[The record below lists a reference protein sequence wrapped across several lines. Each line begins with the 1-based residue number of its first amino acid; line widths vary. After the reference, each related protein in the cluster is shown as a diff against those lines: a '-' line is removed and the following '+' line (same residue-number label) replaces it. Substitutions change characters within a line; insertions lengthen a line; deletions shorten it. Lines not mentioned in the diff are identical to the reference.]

1 LLFHSHEERVVNIEA
16 STTSDAETLERL
28 LAKRYSCRG
37 FLAEPVAD
45 SVVERILAMAQRSPS
60 WCNAQPWQVIVTK
73 GEATESFRAALHAQV
88 VSAAPAPDIA
98 FPREY
103 RGAYLDRRRACG
115 FALYDAV
122 GVKRGDRAASA
133 VQMLENY
140 RFFGAPHVAIITTD
154 EALGT
159 YGAVDCGAY
168 VSTFLLAAQSLGV
181 ASIPQAALA
190 SHSKFVRDYFA
201 IGEDRCVVCGISF
214 GYEDRSHKANG
225 FRTDRASLAEAIR
238 WVGDRRA
245 ATAAE

>member
-1 LLFHSHEERVVNIEA
+1 MNIQA
-16 STTSDAETLERL
+16 SPKSDAQTLERL
-28 LAKRYSCRG
+28 LAARHSCRG

-45 SVVERILAMAQRSPS
+45 SVIERILAMAQRSPS

-73 GEATESFRAALHAQV
+73 GAGTERFRAAIYAHV
-88 VSAAPAPDIA
+88 TKEPSAPDIA

-103 RGAYLDRRRACG
+103 RGTYLARRRGCG

-140 RFFGAPHVAIITTD
+140 KFFGAPHVAIITTD

-159 YGAVDCGAY
+159 YGAIDCGAY
-168 VSTFLLAAQSLGV
+168 VSNFLLAAQSLGV

-190 SHSKFVRDYFA
+190 SHSKFVRDHFA
-201 IGEDRCVVCGISF
+201 IGRDRQVVCGISF
-214 GYEDRSHKANG
+214 GYEDPSHVANG
-225 FRTDRASLAEAIR
+225 FRTERARLDEAVR
-238 WVGDRRA
+238 WVVNGPSA
-245 ATAAE
+245 GTPT